1 MFYLNLKRLPFVS
14 AYYEKNLVYVT
25 CSRQKLINELNF
37 TMVEFF
43 YLLNLKILL
52 DQILILNLR

>member
-1 MFYLNLKRLPFVS
+1 LPFVS

-25 CSRQKLINELNF
+25 CSLQTLINELYF
-37 TMVEFF
+37 KMVEFF